1 MKPRSRLIVAVLFG
15 TTVVGTVPAGAQRQ
29 MEHLGRGMVAIHQ
42 GGGKV
47 YVGWRLLGTDPDDIA
62 FNLYR

>member
-1 MKPRSRLIVAVLFG
+1 MTKIKVAVTIGAILLVTG
-15 TTVVGTVPAGAQRQ
+15 PIQAQRQ
-29 MEHLGRGMVAIHQ
+29 MEKLGRGMVAINQ

-62 FNLYR
+62 FNIP